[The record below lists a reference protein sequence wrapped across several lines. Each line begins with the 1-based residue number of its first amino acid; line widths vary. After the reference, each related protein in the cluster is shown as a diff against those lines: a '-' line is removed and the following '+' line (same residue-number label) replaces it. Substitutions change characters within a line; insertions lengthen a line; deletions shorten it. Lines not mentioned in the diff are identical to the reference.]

1 MIQIIEKEKCCG
13 CNACVQKC
21 PKSCIAMQ
29 EDKEGFFYPLVD
41 MEFCIDCGLCEKVC
55 PVINQNESRK
65 PFKAYA
71 ARNNNEEIRM
81 QSSSGGVFTLLAEK
95 ILHEGGVVF
104 GARFDENWEVK
115 HDYTETIEGLAAFR
129 GSKYVQ
135 SRIEDNYRKAEQ
147 FLKQNR
153 KVLFSGTP
161 CQVAG
166 LRRFLKKEYV
176 NLFTVDFIC
185 HGVPSPGVWRRY
197 LKETIAR
204 MCEKNSVSPDP
215 ISIENAHVE
224 SIAFRDK
231 RSGWK
236 KYSFALTLSATG
248 RSGIKNTVSLC
259 DVFPENIFM
268 KGFLSDLYLRPSCY
282 ACTAKCGKSNS
293 DITIGDL
300 WGAPSIIGGDD
311 DDRGISLI
319 LLNKDRLDL
328 KNVWMREIDYQTALT
343 YNPAIERSAIVPD
356 KRKIFYADFDKTNSL
371 YNNLN
376 NLTKRTFLQK
386 VFYLAKRI
394 VKVVIK
400 RL

>member
-1 MIQIIEKEKCCG
+1 M
-13 CNACVQKC
+13 
-21 PKSCIAMQ
+21 
-29 EDKEGFFYPLVD
+29 PL
-41 MEFCIDCGLCEKVC
+41 
-55 PVINQNESRK
+55 
-65 PFKAYA
+65 
-71 ARNNNEEIRM
+71 EIRDLV
-81 QSSSGGVFTLLAEK
+81 G
-95 ILHEGGVVF
+95 
-104 GARFDENWEVK
+104 
-115 HDYTETIEGLAAFR
+115 
-129 GSKYVQ
+129 
-135 SRIEDNYRKAEQ
+135 
-147 FLKQNR
+147 
-153 KVLFSGTP
+153 
-161 CQVAG
+161 
-166 LRRFLKKEYV
+166 
-176 NLFTVDFIC
+176 
-185 HGVPSPGVWRRY
+185 
-197 LKETIAR
+197 
-204 MCEKNSVSPDP
+204 
-215 ISIENAHVE
+215 
-224 SIAFRDK
+224 
-231 RSGWK
+231 
-236 KYSFALTLSATG
+236 
-248 RSGIKNTVSLC
+248 KNTVSLC